1 MLFRSIE
8 VADLADFDPVEFADY
23 LAAQADL
30 GTKAAPRFVR
40 VSTDLPVT
48 GSNKVL
54 KRELQADRWRTDEP
68 VFHWVGR
75 GTPEYT
81 LMRSEER
88 RVGKECVSTCRS
100 RWSPYH

>member
-1 MLFRSIE
+1 MAAVE
-8 VADLADFDPVEFADY
+8 VADFADFDPAEFAAY

-81 LMRSEER
+81 LMTEADVVNLE
-88 RVGKECVSTCRS
+88 KEFETHGRT
-100 RWSPYH
+100 RFL